1 MFLHLIYRIR
11 KNTDTNSDTATF
23 VSGEP
28 GLELPTERS
37 SQPSEAVTRKLTLTT
52 ILERIG
58 LDADSEQFPFP
69 CIFFWDWAGSSED
82 ESINSSDGAAA
93 VTKRVKMGIDTT
105 AHPRLSPILE
115 LETLILGAT
124 LHSRPSVSTSS
135 SEMAE
140 RAIELNLHIS
150 VHPNL
155 MSSHVLSMFAHQVR
169 ALLEAVLRDPED
181 GCSVE
186 FICQALSV
194 PLQSNQESA
203 SNGSAGGTFF
213 LLWL

>member
-52 ILERIG
+52 IRERIG

-124 LHSRPSVSTSS
+124 R
-135 SEMAE
+135 
-140 RAIELNLHIS
+140 
-150 VHPNL
+150 
-155 MSSHVLSMFAHQVR
+155 MFAHQVR